1 MNKILFAT
9 FVVVLSLGIT
19 FYIHQNVDAGTPK
32 VDASA
37 SCGDNSASASVSP
50 SISEPLQEDEEF
62 FGNASC
68 YASAGFNVSDPD
80 DIEIWVK
87 TVRRRILF
95 FSWLSTKSKGHSAN
109 AILLIDRNGN
119 MPVDTSADASG
130 TLEGA
135 DPDSDTCPTS
145 S

>member
-19 FYIHQNVDAGTPK
+19 FYIHQNVDAGTPS

-50 SISEPLQEDEEF
+50 SISDPLVEGESYS
-62 FGNASC
+62 GNASC
-68 YASAGFNVSDPD
+68 SASAGWNASNPPD
-80 DIEIWVK
+80 KEIWAEV
-87 TVRRRILF
+87 VRRSIF
-95 FSWLSTKSKGHSAN
+95 FYSWLTVNNNDHSAN

-130 TLEGA
+130 SLGS
-135 DPDSDTCPTS
+135 DSDDDTCPTS